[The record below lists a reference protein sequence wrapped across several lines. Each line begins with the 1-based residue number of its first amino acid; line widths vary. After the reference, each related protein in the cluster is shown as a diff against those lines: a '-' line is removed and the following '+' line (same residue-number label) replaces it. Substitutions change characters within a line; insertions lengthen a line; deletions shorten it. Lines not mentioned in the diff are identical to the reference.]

1 VEAHE
6 ILHLYFFVDWKV
18 YITFA
23 DTESTSMIIV
33 MKKCVLVFLFGW
45 MAAMAV
51 AQVPQFSSRNFEGW
65 IYNNPFYLLN
75 QGNILGN
82 KIVLYKT
89 STGQDF
95 LLTSPQFDCKKG
107 QTLEMDVTW
116 ILDQWKSEQFVAS
129 KVALTAALLDEAGT
143 AVDSVTFTP
152 TSVTKSINH
161 VLLSIRVPRV
171 INGARLRFAS
181 WRADVNSCGAVRQI
195 DMVSSMYGDVNR
207 DNEVSV
213 ADVNAIIDIILA
225 AGTSDDAIM
234 QRADVNRDGEVS
246 LADINEVIDV
256 IVG

>member
-1 VEAHE
+1 
-6 ILHLYFFVDWKV
+6 
-18 YITFA
+18 
-23 DTESTSMIIV
+23 
-33 MKKCVLVFLFGW
+33 
-45 MAAMAV
+45 
-51 AQVPQFSSRNFEGW
+51 
-65 IYNNPFYLLN
+65 
-75 QGNILGN
+75 
-82 KIVLYKT
+82 VLYKT